1 MGVKSHHLGFVVRSI
16 VFPFKTDL
24 AILAGEKTIVG
35 DGDAMGIATQI
46 VQNLLQSSE
55 GAFGVHSLIDIGDRF
70 KIAGKHCRFGETRK
84 MAEEAE
90 LAGLVRG
97 FKAFEGQ
104 PAIQPRRRMDREE
117 EVGATT
123 NPAPIRSKTA
133 TWNDKVGMMMCQR
146 LTPGV

>member
-1 MGVKSHHLGFVVRSI
+1 VGVKSHHLGFVVRSI

-90 LAGLVRG
+90 WPASCAALRRSRDSRRYSREGAWTGRKKLGRQPIQRPSAVRPPLG
-97 FKAFEGQ
+97 
-104 PAIQPRRRMDREE
+104 
-117 EVGATT
+117 TT
-123 NPAPIRSKTA
+123 KWA
-133 TWNDKVGMMMCQR
+133 
-146 LTPGV
+146 